1 MLHEGHRQRM
11 RERFLSDGLNG
22 FAPHEALELLLYYAI
37 PQKDVNPLAH
47 QLLDHFGSLYG
58 VLHATQAELSQVEGV
73 GVHTAALISLIA
85 PLSRMAELSRLGPKP
100 KLSSRGEAEDY
111 CLQLLSGL
119 RHEHF
124 YLLALDARMQLLGTA
139 IIGRGDLTETP
150 AYPRLAVEAA
160 LKFSAHSVILCHNHP
175 GGSPAPS
182 NADLEATARLAQ
194 ALAGIDVVVADHI
207 IVAGSQAVSLTKAGY
222 MGHAIQSEPAVRA
235 ADSSL

>member
-11 RERFLSDGLNG
+11 RERFLQDGLNG

-37 PQKDVNPLAH
+37 PKKDVNPLAH
-47 QLLDHFGSLYG
+47 TLLEHFGSLYG
-58 VLHATQAELSQVEGV
+58 VLHATPAELSQVEGI
-73 GVHTAALISLIA
+73 GAYTSALISLIA
-85 PLSRMAELSRLGPKP
+85 PLSRIAELTRLGPKP
-100 KLSSRGEAEDY
+100 KLSSRGEAENY

-139 IIGRGDLTETP
+139 VIGQGNLTETP

-175 GGSPAPS
+175 GGSTAPS
-182 NADLEATARLAQ
+182 SADLEATARLAQ
-194 ALAGIDVVVADHI
+194 ALSAIDVTVADHI
-207 IVAGSQAVSLTKAGY
+207 IVAGSQAASLTQMGY
-222 MGHAIQSEPAVRA
+222 MGHDIQSEPAARA
-235 ADSSL
+235 ADGSL